1 MRKAIDMGIPN
12 PPPKEVVPGQ
22 QMYEP
27 ALGLAPGLGRMKG
40 RRILVVGG
48 GQRKTV
54 DDDMPMGNGRGISRV
69 LGREGA
75 SVAILDSSLEAANN
89 VVNEICAD
97 GGKAL
102 PVVLD
107 VLDHAAIPGAV
118 ERVAKELGGLDGLVL
133 NVGKTSIPFQQVAVD
148 EWDTVFAINVRSHM
162 LFARKALEVMDEG
175 SSIILVSSL
184 AALRPGS
191 RQTAYEA
198 SKAAQLQLTR
208 SIALEGEPRGI
219 RCNCLVLGLI
229 DTGMGRDEGR
239 RRPDRALTMP
249 FGRQGTGWE
258 VGYAAL
264 FLLSRE
270 ASYVNAQDMRVDG
283 GHFYGV
289 LRR

>member
-1 MRKAIDMGIPN
+1 
-12 PPPKEVVPGQ
+12 
-22 QMYEP
+22 
-27 ALGLAPGLGRMKG
+27 
-40 RRILVVGG
+40 
-48 GQRKTV
+48 
-54 DDDMPMGNGRGISRV
+54 
-69 LGREGA
+69 
-75 SVAILDSSLEAANN
+75 
-89 VVNEICAD
+89 
-97 GGKAL
+97 
-102 PVVLD
+102 

-239 RRPDRALTMP
+239 RRPDRALNMP

>member
-1 MRKAIDMGIPN
+1 MGIPN
-12 PPPKEVVPGQ
+12 PPPTKVTPGQ
-22 QMYEP
+22 QMFEP
-27 ALGLAPGLGRMKG
+27 ALGSAPGLGRMKG

-54 DDDMPMGNGRGISRV
+54 DEDMPMGNGRGISLV

-75 SVAILDSSLEAANN
+75 SVVVLDASAEAAKD
-89 VVNEICAD
+89 VVEEITHD
-97 GGKAL
+97 GGKARPL
-102 PVVLD
+102 VFD
-107 VLDHAAIPGAV
+107 VLNHAAIPGAV
-118 ERVAKELGGLDGLVL
+118 ERAAKEFGGLDGLVL
-133 NVGKTSIPFQQVAVD
+133 NVGKTSVPMQQVSVD

-162 LFARKALEVMDEG
+162 LFARAALEVMDEG
-175 SSIILVSSL
+175 SSIVVISSL
-184 AALRPGS
+184 AGLRPGS

-219 RCNCLVLGLI
+219 RCNCLVLGLS

-239 RRPDRALTMP
+239 RRTDRAVSVP

-258 VGYAAL
+258 VGYTAL
-264 FLLSRE
+264 FFLSHE
-270 ASYVNAQDMRVDG
+270 ASYVNAQDIRVDG
-283 GHFYGV
+283 GHFYGI